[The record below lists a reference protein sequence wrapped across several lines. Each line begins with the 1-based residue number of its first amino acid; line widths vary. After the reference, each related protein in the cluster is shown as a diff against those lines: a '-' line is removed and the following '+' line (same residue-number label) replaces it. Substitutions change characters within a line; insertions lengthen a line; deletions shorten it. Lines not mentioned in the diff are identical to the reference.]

1 MSEGTV
7 MRFYLKVMGKGG
19 ISALVVDAPGPA
31 EAQRMAEEQGWRLI
45 SLRAEQRWRF
55 SAWRRHEVFPLLL
68 FSQELTTL
76 LNAGLALIDA
86 LESLAEKE
94 SSPQAR
100 KTLSELVRLLYEG
113 KSFSQALSQ
122 LSEVF
127 PPLYIALVQS
137 SEKTG
142 NVSEALGR
150 YVVYR
155 QRMDEVRQKIV
166 SASIYPVLLLIVGGG
181 VVLFLMGY
189 VVPRFSLVFE
199 GLGSNLPWLSQM
211 LMSCGMFLHS
221 HQTEFFGS
229 VLVSVVALGVLMRQ
243 PRFRRG
249 VDRLLARVPAIHRRI
264 VMYELARFYR
274 SLGILLQGGIP
285 ILTAMGMVRAL
296 LNVGSRV
303 RLDAASERIREGQA
317 LSVALEHN
325 ALTTP
330 VSLRLLRAGEQSG
343 NLGYMMERSADFY
356 DEEISRWLEWFVRL
370 FEPLLMTFI
379 GLLIGVIVILM
390 YIPIFELASSI
401 H

>member
-1 MSEGTV
+1 
-7 MRFYLKVMGKGG
+7 MRFHLKAVGKAG
-19 ISALVVDAPGPA
+19 VVSLTIEAPGDG
-31 EAQRMAEEQGWRLI
+31 EARRIVEDQGLRVL
-45 SLRAEQRWRF
+45 SLRAERHWRALRPRPRETF
-55 SAWRRHEVFPLLL
+55 NLVL

-76 LNAGLALIDA
+76 LNAGLPLIDA

-94 SSPQAR
+94 QASQAR
-100 KTLSELVRLLYEG
+100 KTLDGLVRLLYEG
-113 KSFSQALSQ
+113 KSFSQALAQ
-122 LSEVF
+122 LAPVF

-142 NVSEALGR
+142 AVGEALGR
-150 YVVYR
+150 YVSYR

-166 SASIYPVLLLIVGGG
+166 SASIYPVLLLVVGSG

-199 GLGSNLPWLSQM
+199 GLGNDLPWLSRM
-211 LMSCGMFLHS
+211 LMNGGMFLHAR
-221 HQTEFFGS
+221 QGELFALLVAGLGGLA
-229 VLVSVVALGVLMRQ
+229 VLQRRPA
-243 PRFRRG
+243 FRRAIG
-249 VDRLLARVPAIHRRI
+249 RLVEKLPAVHQRL

-285 ILTAMGMVRAL
+285 LVTAMGMVRGL
-296 LNVGSRV
+296 LGGASRL
-303 RLDAASERIREGQA
+303 RLDQACERVREGQS
-317 LSVALEHN
+317 LSAALERN
-325 ALTTP
+325 QLVTP

-343 NLGYMMERSADFY
+343 NLGQMMERSADFY
-356 DEEISRWLEWFVRL
+356 DEEISRWIEWFVRL

>member
-1 MSEGTV
+1 
-7 MRFYLKVMGKGG
+7 MRFHLKAVGKAG
-19 ISALVVDAPGPA
+19 VVSLSVEAPGQSEARRIA
-31 EAQRMAEEQGWRLI
+31 EDQGLRVVSLHAERHWC
-45 SLRAEQRWRF
+45 SLRLSKRETF
-55 SAWRRHEVFPLLL
+55 NLVL

-76 LNAGLALIDA
+76 LNAGLPLIDA

-94 SSPQAR
+94 TAPAAR

-113 KSFSQALSQ
+113 KSFSQALGQ
-122 LSEVF
+122 LSAVF
-127 PPLYIALVQS
+127 PPLYVALVQS

-142 NVSEALGR
+142 AVGDALGR
-150 YVVYR
+150 YVSYR

-166 SASIYPVLLLIVGGG
+166 SASIYPLLLLVVGGG

-199 GLGSNLPWLSQM
+199 GLGSNLPWLSQI
-211 LMSCGMFLHS
+211 LMSSGMFLHA
-221 HQTEFFGS
+221 HQGEFFGLLATIVIAFA
-229 VLVSVVALGVLMRQ
+229 VLQKQ
-243 PRFRRG
+243 PAFRRG
-249 VDRLLARVPAIHRRI
+249 LDRLVEKLPAVHQRI
-264 VMYELARFYR
+264 FMYELARFYR

-285 ILTAMGMVRAL
+285 LVTAMGMVRGL
-296 LNVGSRV
+296 LTVASRA
-303 RLDAASERIREGQA
+303 RLDQACERVREGQS
-317 LSVALEHN
+317 LSTALELN
-325 ALTTP
+325 RLVTP

-343 NLGYMMERSADFY
+343 NLGQMMERSADFY
-356 DEEISRWLEWFVRL
+356 DEEISRWIEWFVRL

>member
-1 MSEGTV
+1 
-7 MRFYLKVMGKGG
+7 MRFHLKAVGKTG
-19 ISALVVDAPGPA
+19 VVSMTV
-31 EAQRMAEEQGWRLI
+31 EAQGDGEARRMVEDQGMRVVSLQAER
-45 SLRAEQRWRF
+45 RWR
-55 SAWRRHEVFPLLL
+55 AWHLHQRETFNLVL

-76 LNAGLALIDA
+76 LNAGLPLIDA

-94 SSPQAR
+94 NAPQAR

-113 KSFSQALSQ
+113 KSFSQALAQ
-122 LSEVF
+122 LSAVF
-127 PPLYIALVQS
+127 PPLYVALVQS

-142 NVSEALGR
+142 AVGEALGR
-150 YVVYR
+150 YVSYR

-166 SASIYPVLLLIVGGG
+166 SASIYPLLLLVVGSG

-199 GLGSNLPWLSQM
+199 GLGENLPWLSQV
-211 LMSCGMFLHS
+211 LMNGGMSLHA
-221 HQTEFFGS
+221 HQGEFFGA
-229 VLVSVVALGVLMRQ
+229 VVAIIVAITFLQRR
-243 PRFRRG
+243 PAFRRAVG
-249 VDRLLARVPAIHRRI
+249 RLIEKVPAVHQRI

-285 ILTAMGMVRAL
+285 LVTAMGMVRGL
-296 LNVGSRV
+296 LTVASSQ
-303 RLDAASERIREGQA
+303 RLDQACERVREGQS
-317 LSVALEHN
+317 LSAALELNH
-325 ALTTP
+325 LVTP

-343 NLGYMMERSADFY
+343 NLGQMMERSADFY
-356 DEEISRWLEWFVRL
+356 DEEVGRWIEWFVRL

>member
-1 MSEGTV
+1 
-7 MRFYLKVMGKGG
+7 MRFHLKAVGKTG
-19 ISALVVDAPGPA
+19 VVSMTV
-31 EAQRMAEEQGWRLI
+31 EAQGDGEARRMVEDQGMRVVSLQAER
-45 SLRAEQRWRF
+45 RWR
-55 SAWRRHEVFPLLL
+55 AWHLHHRETFNLVL

-76 LNAGLALIDA
+76 LNAGLPLIDA

-94 SSPQAR
+94 NAPQAR

-113 KSFSQALSQ
+113 KSFSQALAQ
-122 LSEVF
+122 LSAVF
-127 PPLYIALVQS
+127 PPLYVALVQS

-142 NVSEALGR
+142 AVGDALGR
-150 YVVYR
+150 YVSYR

-166 SASIYPVLLLIVGGG
+166 SASIYPLLLLVVGSG

-199 GLGSNLPWLSQM
+199 GLGENLPWLSQM
-211 LMSCGMFLHS
+211 LMSAGMFLHA
-221 HQTEFFGS
+221 HQGEFFGA
-229 VLVSVVALGVLMRQ
+229 VVASIVAVTFLQRRPAFRQ
-243 PRFRRG
+243 AVGRMIEK
-249 VDRLLARVPAIHRRI
+249 LPAVHKRI

-285 ILTAMGMVRAL
+285 LVTAMGMVRGL
-296 LNVGSRV
+296 LTVASSL
-303 RLDAASERIREGQA
+303 RLDQACERVREGQS
-317 LSVALEHN
+317 LSAALELNH
-325 ALTTP
+325 LVTP

-343 NLGYMMERSADFY
+343 NLGQMMERSADFY
-356 DEEISRWLEWFVRL
+356 DEEVGRWIEWFVRL